1 MKSYDEAIRDFKAD
15 EILEDEQQKLEETLN
30 EIIDELE
37 ELKDGNEE

>member
-1 MKSYDEAIRDFKAD
+1 MKSYDEAIRDFKAE
-15 EILEDEQQKLEETLN
+15 EILEDEKQKLEETLN